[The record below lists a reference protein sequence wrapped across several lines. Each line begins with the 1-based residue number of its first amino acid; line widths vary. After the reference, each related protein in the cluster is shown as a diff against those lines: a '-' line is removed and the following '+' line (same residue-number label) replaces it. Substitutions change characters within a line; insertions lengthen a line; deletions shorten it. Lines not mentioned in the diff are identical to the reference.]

1 MSIDHKSP
9 PSFLTTKDGFYLR
22 EPEDAEGHP
31 DPMFATGPDLNQ
43 HSLDDDHIMSNDF
56 RFDGDRASDKIKVS
70 N

>member
-31 DPMFATGPDLNQ
+31 DPMFATGPDLN
-43 HSLDDDHIMSNDF
+43 
-56 RFDGDRASDKIKVS
+56 
-70 N
+70 